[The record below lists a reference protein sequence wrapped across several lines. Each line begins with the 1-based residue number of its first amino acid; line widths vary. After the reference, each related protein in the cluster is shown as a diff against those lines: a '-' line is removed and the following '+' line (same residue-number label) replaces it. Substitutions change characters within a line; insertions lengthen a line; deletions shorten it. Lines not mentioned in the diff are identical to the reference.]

1 MEILENCSNNIL
13 KIIEQKAKYQ
23 KVMVLY
29 GEETSNV
36 ELNEIYNLIKKICVY
51 NQQSIYEV
59 NIKEIYNGY
68 RAIIYL
74 CSPEEFVK
82 LNFCKREFVN
92 LVILKDKVL
101 MPYCVD
107 VDNKIIKKD
116 LFLFGEC
123 NCVDVNMLSS
133 LSFNKAFN
141 NIENILQVKV
151 KSQFQNINKNLE
163 IIDNLKN
170 IDDDFEF
177 VDIDILRQTNIKY
190 CLLNILHL
198 ILIDAFI
205 LMLSSVKFK
214 SISLIDT
221 YKICKDDYIQIDKFY
236 KMYCNENFFTIL
248 TLNYNYLYNL
258 CVQTKQ
264 EILDNFITC
273 QIEEVEIENIFQ
285 ELKNYSKNTNNF
297 ISYLYLFDFFKI

>member
-1 MEILENCSNNIL
+1 MEIFENCSNNIL

-29 GEETSNV
+29 GEETSNI

-51 NQQSIYEV
+51 NQQSVYEV

-101 MPYCVD
+101 LPYCVD

-123 NCVDVNMLSS
+123 NCIDVNMLSS

-141 NIENILQVKV
+141 NIENVLQVKA

-163 IIDNLKN
+163 IINNLKN

-177 VDIDILRQTNIKY
+177 IDIDILRQTNIKY

-205 LMLSSVKFK
+205 LMLNSVKFK
-214 SISLIDT
+214 SITLIDT

-236 KMYCNENFFTIL
+236 KMYCNENFYTIL
-248 TLNYNYLYNL
+248 TLNYNYLYNF

-264 EILDNFITC
+264 EILDNFITS

-297 ISYLYLFDFFKI
+297 IGYLYLFDFFKI